1 MAIANACTG
10 YIQEHYIIC
19 GLKFLPVDEDLNSY
33 DLKLEHFEYIDVDHI
48 TVYGEDREIRYQ
60 KAFSDELML
69 DGYDGIPRSRIF
81 KLIKCCLV
89 LTEDM
94 PFYQELKDRCVV
106 KLDFYRFIFWK
117 IDNWV
122 DDENYILR
130 YFFNFISKINK
141 QKVFKIDRNFKFISQ
156 EQLDRID
163 EKELR
168 NYFSN
173 IKYDTLN
180 DDVMYDYF
188 ERYVRENGI

>member
-1 MAIANACTG
+1 MAIANGCTR

-19 GLKFLPVDEDLNSY
+19 GLKFLPVDEDLKSY

-48 TVYGEDREIRYQ
+48 TVYGEDRDIRCQ
-60 KAFSDELML
+60 KALCDDLILDEC
-69 DGYDGIPRSRIF
+69 DGGLCSRIF
-81 KLIKCCLV
+81 RPTKCCLV
-89 LTEDM
+89 LTEDI
-94 PFYQELKDRCVV
+94 PFYQELKDRCVL
-106 KLDFYRFIFWK
+106 KLDFDRFIFWK
-117 IDNWV
+117 IRSWV

-130 YFFNFISKINK
+130 YFFNFINRVNK

-163 EKELR
+163 GKELR
-168 NYFSN
+168 KYFSN
-173 IKYDTLN
+173 IEYDTLN

>member
-10 YIQEHYIIC
+10 YIQDHYIIC

-48 TVYGEDREIRYQ
+48 TVYGEDRDIRYQ

-69 DGYDGIPRSRIF
+69 DGYDGRPRSRIF
-81 KLIKCCLV
+81 KPTKCCLV

-94 PFYQELKDRCVV
+94 PFYQELKDRCVL
-106 KLDFYRFIFWK
+106 KLDFDRFIFWK
-117 IDNWV
+117 IRSWV
-122 DDENYILR
+122 DDEIYILR

-168 NYFSN
+168 NCFSS
-173 IKYDTLN
+173 IEYDTLN

>member
-1 MAIANACTG
+1 
-10 YIQEHYIIC
+10 
-19 GLKFLPVDEDLNSY
+19 
-33 DLKLEHFEYIDVDHI
+33 
-48 TVYGEDREIRYQ
+48 
-60 KAFSDELML
+60 ML
-69 DGYDGIPRSRIF
+69 DGYDGRPRSRIF
-81 KLIKCCLV
+81 KPTKCCLV

-94 PFYQELKDRCVV
+94 PFYQELKDRCVL
-106 KLDFYRFIFWK
+106 KLDFDRFIFWK
-117 IDNWV
+117 IRSWV
-122 DDENYILR
+122 DDEIYILR

-168 NYFSN
+168 NCFSS
-173 IKYDTLN
+173 IEYDTLN